1 MTINWKLEE
10 EKKLIRQLQRCQR
23 NWDLSKT
30 IPEEHIEH
38 FLWIAKN
45 TPSKQWQ
52 SFYDVYY
59 IKKRS
64 VIEEFYKWTWGSTHS
79 RIPPATW
86 RNPQMNAN
94 FYILFVAK
102 EATPVENCY
111 NDGTVVSPDEE
122 FMWDNA
128 YTHIGLALGLVSKSA
143 VDLGYFTGYNKS
155 NGMGPD
161 YNYEWEKRMGIYED
175 VIQKKKKLTFGLGIG
190 FPQENKERN
199 EFDDYELAI
208 GASNAHNMTLHKEG
222 RDCIKNHK
230 YRKCKVVD
238 IRENNEQVDPYGNL
252 HKMPNKP
259 RIKINSYKPRNI
271 KVIEIK

>member
-1 MTINWKLEE
+1 
-10 EKKLIRQLQRCQR
+10 
-23 NWDLSKT
+23 
-30 IPEEHIEH
+30 
-38 FLWIAKN
+38 
-45 TPSKQWQ
+45 
-52 SFYDVYY
+52 
-59 IKKRS
+59 
-64 VIEEFYKWTWGSTHS
+64 
-79 RIPPATW
+79 
-86 RNPQMNAN
+86 MNAN